1 MKRDGLFFEH
11 VGARVVVR
19 ARQLAADH
27 ADELLK
33 GPLPAAWVV
42 EHSSLDAI
50 RLLPGEV
57 VDRGVKDARVG
68 LARRLV
74 GVTGIGDEGV
84 LVIDGNYRGTAQI
97 PRGVRALL
105 EAARRN
111 GERSVYVI
119 GARPDLFKE
128 LWKKHAA
135 KGGIRKKGGQGPTA
149 LLDFLTP
156 REDRDGLAARYLG
169 QAQEVE
175 LVRQLILR
183 AAELDDEPLFILGPS
198 GTGKELVAREVHHHS
213 RRCYEPFIP
222 LNCGAIPDELLE
234 STLFGHVPGA
244 FTDAR
249 KRKRGLWELAG
260 KGTLFL
266 DEIGDLELHH
276 QAKILR
282 TLEDGKIWPVGAER
296 EVPVHARV
304 VAATNRDI
312 GAMVREGKFRED
324 LFYRLEV
331 LVIRTPALSDH
342 PEDVPMLAR
351 HFWRMIAGDDE
362 STLPSDMLEIL
373 SHLPWRGNVR
383 ELRTVLTRLHAL
395 FRDQKLSAEHL
406 RQALQHGGAL
416 AAGWVETA
424 EDDAIAAHRAA
435 CFDHLRRTHD
445 VLDRIGRRV
454 RAVSILGDDA
464 GQADLPI
471 ACEAAAEELEVLC
484 GRPLRFHGQ
493 TTARKVCR
501 LLGVISDFA
510 NHAARNGVA
519 LEQERTEEIAERIED
534 TARVVFQEIERVM
547 GHSAAE
553 GADSSRWR
561 RR

>member
-1 MKRDGLFFEH
+1 MKRDGLFFEQ
-11 VGARVVVR
+11 VGARIIVR
-19 ARQLAADH
+19 ARQLSADH
-27 ADELLK
+27 VAELLD
-33 GPLPAAWVV
+33 GPLPAVWVV
-42 EHSSLDAI
+42 DRGSLDAI

-74 GVTGIGDEGV
+74 GVAGIGDEGV
-84 LVIDGNYRGTAQI
+84 LMIDGNYRDTAQI
-97 PRGVRALL
+97 PRGVKALL

-128 LWKKHAA
+128 LWKKHAE
-135 KGGIRKKGGQGPTA
+135 KGEIRRTESQGPTA

-183 AAELDDEPLFILGPS
+183 AAELDDVPLFILGPS

-282 TLEDGKIWPVGAER
+282 TLEDRKIWPVGGER
-296 EVPVHARV
+296 EIPVRARV

-324 LFYRLEV
+324 LFYRLDV
-331 LVIRTPALSDH
+331 LVIRTPALCDH

-362 STLPSDMLEIL
+362 NTLPSDMLEFL
-373 SHLPWRGNVR
+373 SHLPWRGNIR

-395 FRDQKLSAEHL
+395 FRDQELSAEHL
-406 RQALQHGGAL
+406 RQALQHGGA
-416 AAGWVETA
+416 AVAGWT
-424 EDDAIAAHRAA
+424 EDTDDSSIATHRAA

-445 VLDRIGRRV
+445 ILDRIGRRV
-454 RAVSILGDDA
+454 RAVSISGDEVERD
-464 GQADLPI
+464 DLPF

-484 GRPLRFHGQ
+484 GRPLRFHGEI
-493 TTARKVCR
+493 TAREVGR
-501 LLGVISDFA
+501 LGGVLSDFA
-510 NHAARNGVA
+510 NEAGQNGVA
-519 LEQERTEEIAERIED
+519 LAQEQTKEIAERIED

-547 GHSAAE
+547 GRSTAE
-553 GADSSRWR
+553 EADLSRGKR
-561 RR
+561 R

>member
-1 MKRDGLFFEH
+1 MKRDGLFFEQ
-11 VGARVVVR
+11 VGMRIIMR
-19 ARQLAADH
+19 ARRLSADH
-27 ADELLK
+27 AAELLD
-33 GPLPAAWVV
+33 GPLPAVWVV
-42 EHSSLDAI
+42 ESEALDAI
-50 RLLPGEV
+50 RFLPGEI

-74 GVTGIGDEGV
+74 GVAGTGDEGV
-84 LVIDGNYRGTAQI
+84 LIIDGNYRGTAQI
-97 PRGVRALL
+97 PRGVKALL

-111 GERSVYVI
+111 GERNVYVI
-119 GARPDLFKE
+119 GARPDLFKK
-128 LWKKHAA
+128 LWKKHAE
-135 KGGIRKKGGQGPTA
+135 KGGILQKGSQGPTA

-183 AAELDDEPLFILGPS
+183 SAELDDVPLFILGPS

-222 LNCGAIPDELLE
+222 LNCGAIPGELLE

-282 TLEDGKIWPVGAER
+282 TLEDGKIWPVGAEH
-296 EVPVHARV
+296 EIPVRARV

-324 LFYRLEV
+324 LFYRLDV
-331 LVIRTPALSDH
+331 LVIRTPALCDH

-351 HFWRMIAGDDE
+351 HFWRAIAGNDKAI
-362 STLPSDMLEIL
+362 LPSDVLELL

-395 FRDQKLSAEHL
+395 FRDQELSSEHL
-406 RQALQHGGAL
+406 RHALQHGGAV
-416 AAGWVETA
+416 ATGWA
-424 EDDAIAAHRAA
+424 EIADDNSIVAHRAA

-454 RAVSILGDDA
+454 RAVSGDD
-464 GQADLPI
+464 LPV
-471 ACEAAAEELEVLC
+471 ACEAASEELEVLC
-484 GRPLRFHGQ
+484 GRPLRFHGE
-493 TTARKVCR
+493 TTAREVCR
-501 LLGVISDFA
+501 LVGALSEFA
-510 NHAARNGVA
+510 NEV
-519 LEQERTEEIAERIED
+519 EQEGDAIEQEQVGEIAERIED
-534 TARVVFQEIERVM
+534 AARIVFQEIERVM
-547 GHSAAE
+547 GRSVLE
-553 GADSSRWR
+553 EADSPRGR